1 MFRYLD
7 FATPLEE
14 FHEHLALLKCAA
26 YWFLGDCCEF
36 FAKGDALLES
46 RQIVQSILL
55 RLQKAAVLG
64 DWEVRREAI
73 RSLGKIALVS
83 EDPVRICVYEMLQNL
98 QKAVSGEDAEV
109 YNDLVEP
116 ILDVL
121 DDVYEAI
128 ENEEDPAPILESE
141 AALFHQNVIH

>member
-1 MFRYLD
+1 MADNF
-7 FATPLEE
+7 LE
-14 FHEHLALLKCAA
+14 C
-26 YWFLGDCCEF
+26 
-36 FAKGDALLES
+36 
-46 RQIVQSILL
+46 RQIIQSILL

-83 EDPVRICVYEMLQNL
+83 DDPIRICVYEMLQNL
-98 QKAVSGEDAEV
+98 TKAVSGEDAEV

-128 ENEEDPAPILESE
+128 ENEEDPKPILERESV
-141 AALFHQNVIH
+141 LFHQNVLN